1 MKKNFVFPVLA
12 LGLAV
17 PAFAQGQAQAPASPA
32 VPAAAPTKVAIIQ
45 IQNAILSTKEGQA
58 AAAALQSRIA
68 PKKAQF
74 DRDQAEIQALQD
86 QMKKSSATMSDEAR
100 QKLQRDF
107 DARSTKL
114 KRDSEDAQAELDQEE
129 QKMFQDLGSKITVV
143 VGQYASQRGY
153 AVVLD
158 VSNPQTPV
166 FWASS
171 AIDITD
177 DIVKLYDQAHPGMP
191 GVPAAKPAAVPPQK
205 TATPPAAP
213 AQKTATPP
221 AAPPQKKP

>member
-1 MKKNFVFPVLA
+1 LTKIFAFPALT

-17 PAFAQGQAQAPASPA
+17 SAFAQAAAQAPAASSA
-32 VPAAAPTKVAIIQ
+32 APAAIPTKVAIIQ
-45 IQNAILSTKEGQA
+45 IQNAILSTKDGQA
-58 AAAALQSRIA
+58 ATAALQTKIA
-68 PKKAQF
+68 PKKTQF

-86 QMKKSSATMSDEAR
+86 QMKKGSATMSDDAR
-100 QKLQRDF
+100 QKLQRDL
-107 DARSTKL
+107 DAKSTKL

-129 QKMFQDLGSKITVV
+129 QKMFQELGSKITVV

-177 DIVKLYDQAHPGMP
+177 DIIKLYDQSHPGAP
-191 GVPAAKPAAVPPQK
+191 AAPAAKPAAPSKP
-205 TATPPAAP
+205 
-213 AQKTATPP
+213 ATPP
-221 AAPPQKKP
+221 AAPPQKKQ